1 MIKITLFYFIIS
13 LFIGIMI
20 LYIIHP
26 TPQVIIKYPNL
37 NDVSKNIYKDD
48 KGIIYNY
55 KKEEIDCNN
64 NILN

>member
-20 LYIIHP
+20 LYTIHP
-26 TPQVIIKYPNL
+26 KPQVIIKYPNL
-37 NDVSKNIYKDD
+37 NNVSKNIYKDD

-55 KKEEIDCNN
+55 KKEEIQCDN
-64 NILN
+64 NI

>member
-26 TPQVIIKYPNL
+26 RPKVIIKYPTIMN
-37 NDVSKNIYKDD
+37 VSKNIYKDD
-48 KGIIYNY
+48 KGTCYNY
-55 KKEEIDCNN
+55 KKEEIDCSK
-64 NILN
+64 